1 MKRTMLKSTSVED
14 AADKIF
20 EMLTDYYE
28 NVKWLVLV
36 HQSEAQ
42 NQNRSVE
49 DAFSVTLGSLT
60 AFAYVLKGIF

>member
-1 MKRTMLKSTSVED
+1 ML
-14 AADKIF
+14 I
-20 EMLTDYYE
+20 DYYE

-49 DAFSVTLGSLT
+49 DGYSVTLGSLT
-60 AFAYVLKGIF
+60 AFAYVLKGILSTLCIDNYISFLIF